1 MKKKVCIL
9 GFGRSLEKA
18 PFQDDS
24 YEFWSCNEGDVPRF
38 DKHFELHP
46 FSVQNEREIEWLSK
60 CEKPVYVLNK
70 KEFPFIKNAIDY
82 PLEEILKQPW
92 AIEYFSCTFAYEIA
106 YAIHLGFKHIE
117 LYGCNMDCGSPRERT
132 VESACMQYWVG
143 IARGMG
149 IKVRWD
155 EHPAKYRWMYGYNY
169 FDEKYD
175 IENWLS
181 RLLVHTIYRI
191 GPMHSFMG
199 GDNLPIRNLN
209 NYEKLLEYATHKDDC
224 QFDDFHEC
232 TCGLKDILRG

>member
-46 FSVQNEREIEWLSK
+46 LSVQNEREIEWLSK

-82 PLEEILKQPW
+82 PLEEILKQTW
-92 AIEYFSCTFAYEIA
+92 AINYFCCTMAYQLA
-106 YAIHLGFKHIE
+106 MAIQLKFEEIE
-117 LYGCNMDCGSPRERT
+117 LWGLNMDYGSPRERT

-155 EHPAKYRWMYGYNY
+155 EHPAIYRWSYGYEY
-169 FDEKYD
+169 HQEMKD
-175 IENWLS
+175 INDWVS
-181 RLLVHTIYRI
+181 RLVVHSIYRL
-191 GPMHSFMG
+191 GPTTSMG
-199 GDNLPIRNLN
+199 GDNLEIRKPDRYKELLN
-209 NYEKLLEYATHKDDC
+209 YVGHKEEC
-224 QFDDFHEC
+224 ELDDFHEC
-232 TCGLKDILRG
+232 TCGLNDIIRG